1 MLGRVRVGR
10 TQSEHPVPDALCLYV
25 TSPIDTG
32 AQSRRVLRIAE
43 AIGRKPMGSVP
54 QLEQLQSVEAVS
66 RPLDSHADPDVQ
78 LMLAVQQGDDAAFHR
93 LFEKHVPGV
102 IGFAMQFVGNRARAE
117 ELAQDVFLQIY
128 RTRSRYAPRARFKT
142 WLYRMV
148 TNACLSELRRPEH
161 RVHMQPLNRPANTAT
176 DDPPPVELPT
186 RGGEELALGQ
196 ETVERLREAVAA
208 LPAQQRA
215 ALLLAR
221 VNGLSYDEVAASLSC
236 SISAVKSLIH
246 RATVTLR
253 EKMRKETE

>member
-1 MLGRVRVGR
+1 
-10 TQSEHPVPDALCLYV
+10 
-25 TSPIDTG
+25 
-32 AQSRRVLRIAE
+32 
-43 AIGRKPMGSVP
+43 
-54 QLEQLQSVEAVS
+54 
-66 RPLDSHADPDVQ
+66 LDSDADSDVQ
-78 LMLAVQQGDDAAFHR
+78 LMLAVQQGDQAAYHR
-93 LFEKHVPGV
+93 LFEKHVAGV

-161 RVHMQPLNRPANTAT
+161 RVRLEPLDPLSREHM
-176 DDPPPVELPT
+176 DDPSASVEAPS
-186 RGGEELALGQ
+186 RSSEEMVLDH
-196 ETVERLREAVAA
+196 ETLDRLRAAVAE

-236 SISAVKSLIH
+236 SVSAVKSLIH

-253 EKMRKETE
+253 EQMRSYSQ

>member
-1 MLGRVRVGR
+1 MVWSLIAPRN
-10 TQSEHPVPDALCLYV
+10 ALV
-25 TSPIDTG
+25 
-32 AQSRRVLRIAE
+32 SRNLTVVA
-43 AIGRKPMGSVP
+43 A
-54 QLEQLQSVEAVS
+54 LEQAS
-66 RPLDSHADPDVQ
+66 RPLDSEADSDVQ
-78 LMLAVQQGDDAAFHR
+78 LMLAVQQGDQAAYHR
-93 LFEKHVPGV
+93 LFEKHVAGV

-161 RVHMQPLNRPANTAT
+161 RFRLEPL
-176 DDPPPVELPT
+176 DPPPGEHADDAPAVVEAPS
-186 RGGEELALGQ
+186 RSSEEMALDH
-196 ETVERLREAVAA
+196 ETLDRLRTAVAE

-236 SISAVKSLIH
+236 SVSAVKSLIH
-246 RATVTLR
+246 RATATLR
-253 EKMRKETE
+253 QQMRNDSE